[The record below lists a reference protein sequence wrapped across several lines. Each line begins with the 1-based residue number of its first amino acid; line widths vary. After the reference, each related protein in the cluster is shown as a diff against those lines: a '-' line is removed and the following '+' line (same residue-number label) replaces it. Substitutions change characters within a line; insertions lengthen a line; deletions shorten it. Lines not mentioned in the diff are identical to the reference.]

1 MNEVVEPSSL
11 RKVSRRSSCANT
23 SETTCLTTRLFGSRP
38 SAMTIELSEQG
49 GCGDE
54 RKPES
59 ESQEID
65 HVTVLAA
72 TETMKHERVR
82 KNHERRMFVLVKW
95 TLTHPKRANPLQRH
109 DLSDTLLDGYQS
121 CDVLLL

>member
-11 RKVSRRSSCANT
+11 RKVSRRSSGPNT
-23 SETTCLTTRLFGSRP
+23 SETTCLTARLFGSRR
-38 SAMTIELSEQG
+38 SAMAIEFSEQR

-59 ESQEID
+59 KSQEID
-65 HVTVLAA
+65 DVTVLPA

-82 KNHERRMFVLVKW
+82 KNHERRMFVIVKW
-95 TLTHPKRANPLQRH
+95 TLTH
-109 DLSDTLLDGYQS
+109 
-121 CDVLLL
+121 V